1 MQSVNGGVPM
11 AEEETWFG
19 TAVKVPCS
27 ATASGMLGG
36 ERHEAVAHRALNAV
50 ACRRQRV
57 WSSCAQQA
65 KACGMR
71 DGDGE
76 HGGEGE

>member
-11 AEEETWFG
+11 AEEETWLG
-19 TAVKVPCS
+19 TAMKVPCS
-27 ATASGMLGG
+27 AM
-36 ERHEAVAHRALNAV
+36 AHRALNAV

-57 WSSCAQQA
+57 WSGGAQQA

-76 HGGEGE
+76 HGGECE